1 MVQMLQHDVTILLV
15 GWSLAGHTSV
25 IVTDGCVDHEG
36 RPPRQSRF
44 VLDRSETPT
53 NSEMLGTNSL

>member
-1 MVQMLQHDVTILLV
+1 LLV
-15 GWSLAGHTSV
+15 GWSLAGHTGV